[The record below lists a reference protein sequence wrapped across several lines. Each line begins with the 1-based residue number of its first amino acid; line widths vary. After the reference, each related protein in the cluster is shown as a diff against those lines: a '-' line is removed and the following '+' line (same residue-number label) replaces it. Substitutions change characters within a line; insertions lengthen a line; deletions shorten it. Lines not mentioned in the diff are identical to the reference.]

1 MEKKYVFTFI
11 VPVLLFISQKSI
23 AQTPTTTQN
32 FILES
37 SVKVAGLT
45 SEGSLIGLPV
55 SSVNRSVNY
64 FDGLGRLMQSVVW
77 KGSNDQYD
85 LVSVATYDDLGR
97 PNLHYL
103 PFCATTNDAGFKI
116 GAEASALAYYSTP
129 PTGVVQTSYPYS
141 KAVYEPSPMNR
152 IMEQGACGASW
163 QPLNGSV
170 TGSGHTQKV
179 DYKLN
184 STADTVKLWK
194 ITGTTVSTVASYGA
208 GELMKTLSKDEN
220 WISGNAGVIEEY
232 KDMEGK
238 IVCKR
243 VWESAV
249 VARSTHYVYDE
260 YNRLRYV
267 IPPKVTALSLTE
279 GSTLEFDQLV
289 YAYHYDGLGRIIEK
303 KIPGKGWEE
312 MVYDKLDRLVM
323 SRDAIQAVAG
333 KWLFSKYDT
342 FSRPIITGVISSS
355 STRVAWQASFNATT
369 KNCELRDN
377 TNVSGTGTGYTNVAL
392 PAHNLV
398 SSYYTLNYYDDY
410 SFYGN
415 TFGSPTGTQS
425 TAVKSLLTG
434 SKVNILGTATMLL
447 TANYYDAKGRLAQ
460 SRAQNHLSGVDAI
473 DLVYNF
479 QDQVISNT
487 RTHAIGS
494 TSTMIY
500 LTYEYDHMG
509 RKIKTYEKIGNAS
522 SAQVLLSELVYNGIG
537 QLAAKKRNNGLN
549 TNTFSY
555 NERGWLTGS
564 AAPGFLLAFNY
575 TDGTYPQYNGNIANQ
590 QWSTAGGPSKTYIYA
605 YDKLNRLISGVSTD
619 GKNEQGISYDPMGN
633 IMTLTRDALSPQVYA
648 YTGNK
653 LNVITGGLTRSYTYD
668 LNGNALTDGI
678 NTFTY
683 NVLNLPATITGANAT
698 TYTYDA
704 TGKKLT
710 RVKGS
715 VTTHYVNGIQ
725 YTGSSIDFIQTEE
738 GIARPVSGAYTYE
751 YTLKDHLGNAR
762 YSFNSAGTKI
772 QSDDYYPFGKA
783 FNSYVLGARNNY
795 LYNGKELQDGLEQYD
810 YRARFYDPAVGR
822 WNTIDPLAEKMRRFS
837 TYNHAFNNPLR
848 FVDPD
853 GMEPWDVIL
862 KGSEKD
868 KALEELKK
876 AVQGQLTLSMN
887 KETGKVSY
895 TKVDGAKL
903 DGNSSQL
910 MTAIDD
916 HSVTVNVEAS
926 NNQTES
932 QGGLLIG
939 GSLMGNTIT
948 DKTVMQDGNSLSVVE
963 TLQEVNVK
971 DLANMSEFMGKPGAD
986 MLHEVTESYIAGK
999 NSQVSGKPYGFT
1011 EKEYKAA
1018 HNAAAPQTVVPKYR
1032 LMDSTGNAT
1041 EDRSNYNYIDVYIK
1055 NGLKEKILRQI
1066 IKQ

>member
-11 VPVLLFISQKSI
+11 VPVLLFVSQKSI

-32 FILES
+32 FIMET

-45 SEGSLIGLPV
+45 TEASLTGLPV
-55 SSVNRSVNY
+55 TSVNRSVNY
-64 FDGLGRLMQSVVW
+64 FDGLGRMIQSVVW
-77 KGSNDQYD
+77 KGSNDQHD
-85 LVSVATYDDLGR
+85 LVNVTTYDDLGR
-97 PNLHYL
+97 SNLHYL
-103 PFCATTNDAGFKI
+103 PFCATTADAGFKVA
-116 GAEASALAYYSTP
+116 AEAAALAYYSTS
-129 PTGVVQTSYPYS
+129 PTGVVQTLYPFS
-141 KAVYEPSPMNR
+141 KPVYEPSPMNR
-152 IMEQGACGASW
+152 IMEQGACGAPW
-163 QPLNGSV
+163 QPLSSSIA
-170 TGSGHTQKV
+170 GSGHTQKV

-184 STADTVKLWK
+184 NAADTVKLWT
-194 ITGTTVSTVASYGA
+194 ITGATVSTVASYGA

-355 STRVAWQASFNATT
+355 STRAAWQASFTATT
-369 KNCELRDN
+369 KICEGRDN
-377 TNVSGTGTGYTNVAL
+377 TNISGTGTGYTNVAL

-415 TFGSPTGTQS
+415 TFGNPTGTQS

-447 TANYYDAKGRLAQ
+447 TTNYYDAKGRLVQ
-460 SRAQNHLSGVDAI
+460 SRAQNHLNGVDAT

-522 SAQVLLSELVYNGIG
+522 SAQVLLSELTYNGIG
-537 QLAAKKRNNGLN
+537 QLTAKKRNNGLN

-590 QWSTAGGPSKTYIYA
+590 QWSTAGGPAKTYIYA
-605 YDKLNRLISGVSTD
+605 YDKLNRLTSGVSTD

-633 IMTLTRDALSPQVYA
+633 MMTLTRDALSPQVYA

-653 LNVITGGLTRSYTYD
+653 LNAITGGLIRSYTYD
-668 LNGNALTDGI
+668 LNGNALADGV

-683 NVLNLPATITGANAT
+683 NVLNLPATITGANAA

-725 YTGSSIDFIQTEE
+725 YTGSAIDFIQTEE

-810 YRARFYDPAVGR
+810 YGARFYDPAVGR
-822 WNTIDPLAEKMRRFS
+822 WSVVDLKSEKYLSVSPYVYAIDCPIKFI
-837 TYNHAFNNPLR
+837 
-848 FVDPD
+848 DPD
-853 GMEPWDVIL
+853 GREIKPTGTDAEIL
-862 KGSEKD
+862 RINNALKIIEKTNPEIYKTLKEAKEIFTISIAQMVPKKSVDISTGSHSTVSFESRETTADQNGEFSTEFSIRDRLNDINPAFYEYSFTRQSPGSDPESISESQANDLVGLIQPSITIDEGLSGKGFARVLAHEFGHGAYTLLNKAKAAFTPGDD
-868 KALEELKK
+868 KKGHATGNKNGEAAEAADKQFDESYKEALKK
-876 AVQGQLTLSMN
+876 
-887 KETGKVSY
+887 
-895 TKVDGAKL
+895 
-903 DGNSSQL
+903 
-910 MTAIDD
+910 
-916 HSVTVNVEAS
+916 
-926 NNQTES
+926 
-932 QGGLLIG
+932 
-939 GSLMGNTIT
+939 
-948 DKTVMQDGNSLSVVE
+948 
-963 TLQEVNVK
+963 
-971 DLANMSEFMGKPGAD
+971 
-986 MLHEVTESYIAGK
+986 
-999 NSQVSGKPYGFT
+999 
-1011 EKEYKAA
+1011 
-1018 HNAAAPQTVVPKYR
+1018 
-1032 LMDSTGNAT
+1032 
-1041 EDRSNYNYIDVYIK
+1041 
-1055 NGLKEKILRQI
+1055 LKEEEEKRKKGLN
-1066 IKQ
+1066 